1 VSGAQPLRLMLSSS
15 APLAATIAIVHAAA
29 AACIL
34 LVLPGWTGI
43 ALAVLALLLGA
54 AAAADRALFLGARA
68 PRSLEIGIEGS
79 AKLICVDGSTAP
91 LVALGGIGVTRW
103 WVALR
108 ITSGQRRSL
117 FVPVGMLTPEALRI
131 LRVWALWGKLP
142 GSGRAGVAQP
152 QLPA

>member
-15 APLAATIAIVHAAA
+15 APLAATIVLVHAAA

-43 ALAVLALLLGA
+43 GLAALALLLGG
-54 AAAADRALFLGARA
+54 AAAADRALFLGSRA
-68 PRSLEIGIEGS
+68 PRRLEIGVEGP
-79 AKLICVDGSTAP
+79 ATLVCADGSTAP

-108 ITSGQRRSL
+108 ITSGTRRSL
-117 FVPVGMLTPEALRI
+117 LVPVGMLTPEALRI

-142 GSGRAGVAQP
+142 GSGQPGVAGP